1 MFNKERGNR
10 ELEHEDI
17 EELISFV
24 KFHECHS
31 SVNLF
36 ATVRVQE
43 NLLWSAWMRVYFSRM
58 TELKLGFMLGSIVF
72 SQQVIKI
79 DKL

>member
-1 MFNKERGNR
+1 MNTEERCLTKR
-10 ELEHEDI
+10 EEIENWSMKTDII

-31 SVNLF
+31 IVNLF

-43 NLLWSAWMRVYFSRM
+43 NLLWS
-58 TELKLGFMLGSIVF
+58 ELPG
-72 SQQVIKI
+72 
-79 DKL
+79 